1 MHRMVICSIGST
13 PATLPAATALALRST
28 NFSFWNTF
36 WQYLQYQ
43 VPLGIL
49 GRGTHSAISQ
59 INQHHKCN
67 SSGLEEEEPQ
77 SFQIVHAKQW
87 LINKRDWPFTQTV
100 TRNSRT
106 RTLYTHTYI
115 YTYIGAKFW
124 CPQSHNFFFQRIR
137 QQISYRNLYLQLK
150 TQYAHLSLSLSLSI

>member
-67 SSGLEEEEPQ
+67 SSRLEEEPQ
-77 SFQIVHAKQW
+77 LFQIVHAKQW

-100 TRNSRT
+100 TRNSRAQT
-106 RTLYTHTYI
+106 FIYI
-115 YTYIGAKFW
+115 YIYRCYIMMSRVTQKL
-124 CPQSHNFFFQRIR
+124 FFFQRIR
-137 QQISYRNLYLQLK
+137 QKRSWKHNMHI
-150 TQYAHLSLSLSLSI
+150 SLSLSLNIIQRNFST

>member
-59 INQHHKCN
+59 INQHHKGN
-67 SSGLEEEEPQ
+67 SSRLEEEPQ
-77 SFQIVHAKQW
+77 LFQIVHAKQ
-87 LINKRDWPFTQTV
+87 
-100 TRNSRT
+100 
-106 RTLYTHTYI
+106 
-115 YTYIGAKFW
+115 
-124 CPQSHNFFFQRIR
+124 
-137 QQISYRNLYLQLK
+137 
-150 TQYAHLSLSLSLSI
+150 